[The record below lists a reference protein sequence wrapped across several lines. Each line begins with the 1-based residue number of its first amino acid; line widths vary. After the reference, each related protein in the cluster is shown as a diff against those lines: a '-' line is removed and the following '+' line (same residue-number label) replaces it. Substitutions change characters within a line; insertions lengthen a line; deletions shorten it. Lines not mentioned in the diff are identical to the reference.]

1 MALLPNVYRPALT
14 MRRNVKRN
22 AVRRGIIGRNTF
34 WRVVALA
41 FYGAPAL
48 RRYFGKNDEHIATE
62 RLTTGQFLKVSNI
75 APMTRQQRR
84 RDRKALVR
92 VRAQAIAD
100 VEAARSES

>member
-1 MALLPNVYRPALT
+1 MALIPNVYRPALT

-34 WRVVALA
+34 WRIVALGV
-41 FYGAPAL
+41 YGGPTL
-48 RRYFGKNDEHIATE
+48 KRYFGKNDEHIATE
-62 RLTTGQFLKVSNI
+62 RVTTGQFLKVSVI

-84 RDRKALVR
+84 RDRRALTR

-100 VEAARSES
+100 VEAARSRS

>member
-1 MALLPNVYRPALT
+1 MALIPNVYRPALT

-22 AVRRGIIGRNTF
+22 AMRRGIIGRNTF
-34 WRVVALA
+34 WRVVALGV
-41 FYGAPAL
+41 YGAPAL
-48 RRYFGKNDEHIATE
+48 KRFFGKHVEYIATE